1 MEMIETGRDLREFFE
16 VQHEITSLMGRFFET
31 IVSADGITVHQVMT
45 LKTLKGQDR
54 MCKMSDVAAM
64 RFLTPAAATGIID
77 RLIHLGLVERRFD
90 ENDRRVI
97 LLTITP
103 EGEKKLGIIE
113 RKFMEAMEQFLE
125 RVSESDRAASLRLF
139 KKLRDFLKEKLN
151 ASKKK

>member
-1 MEMIETGRDLREFFE
+1 MIEAGRDLQEFFE

-31 IVSADGITVHQVMT
+31 IVNVDGITAHQVMT
-45 LKTLKGQDR
+45 LKTLKAQDR

-64 RFLTPAAATGIID
+64 RFLTPAAATGIVD

-103 EGEKKLGIIE
+103 EGEKKLAIIE
-113 RKFMEAMEQFLE
+113 RQFMEAMEQFLE
-125 RVSESDRAASLRLF
+125 RVSESDRTASLRLF
-139 KKLRDFLKEKLN
+139 RKLRDFLKEKLN